1 MNSSNQLVESF
12 QVFLGKARELLEKS
26 EFDESLNNFHK
37 AEKLLNENGLTEAI
51 KKEDKVLL
59 YRGLAFAHHNKNNV
73 DQAIS
78 YSEEVLSLEKDDLI
92 TLSNLA
98 IFYRANKKFNKSID
112 VLKQLLGVKPDA
124 WEAYYN
130 MSRSYIGLGELEKA
144 KNCLF
149 KANKIDPNNKAVL
162 NDIAILTD
170 DFDEKYEKLL
180 TLKDELLKDDNNI
193 FEDGTYSDD
202 LIDVF
207 TNLGN
212 VNLIKG
218 NTKKG
223 LEDLGKGPGFF
234 EFDIIKEN
242 KNIKKKEKPQHVKS
256 GKNPNFIGSWK
267 MDNIRLCDEI
277 IDMFEKNSDKHV
289 PGMLNRVGINKER
302 KVTVEIPVRPIDI
315 KRSNNK
321 LLIEYFDH
329 LSNCVYE
336 YCSNWDVLK
345 NFKKFHIGVFNLQKY
360 ELDGHFSFPHMER
373 DSMSTQHRYFA
384 FMTYLNDVDEGG
396 ETVFPYYDIT
406 IKPKKGTTLIWP
418 SDWTHTHYGDV
429 VKSNEK
435 YIVTGWI
442 EYHK

>member
-1 MNSSNQLVESF
+1 MNDLKKLVESF
-12 QVFLGKARELLEKS
+12 YELLEEGRELLANSK
-26 EFDESLNNFHK
+26 FDESLNNFQE
-37 AEKLLNENGLTEAI
+37 AEKLLNSNDLSVKL
-51 KKEDKVLL
+51 KKEDKILL

-73 DQAIS
+73 DKAIF
-78 YSEEVLSLEKDDLI
+78 YSKEVLSLEQNDLI

-98 IFYRANKKFNKSID
+98 IFYRVKNKFNKSIE
-112 VLKQLLGVKPDA
+112 VLEKLLEVKPDA

-144 KNCLF
+144 KECLN
-149 KANKIDPNNKAVL
+149 KANQMAPGNTAVQK
-162 NDIAILTD
+162 DIAALTD
-170 DFDEKYEKLL
+170 DFDEKYEKLIE
-180 TLKDELLKDDNNI
+180 LKDKLLKDDNNI
-193 FEDGTYSDD
+193 FEDGTFSDH

-207 TNLGN
+207 TNLGT

-218 NTKKG
+218 NTRQG
-223 LEDLGKGPGFF
+223 LQDLGKGPGFF
-234 EFDIIKEN
+234 EFDVTKEIKSGDIKE
-242 KNIKKKEKPQHVKS
+242 KS
-256 GKNPNFIGSWK
+256 QVIISNENPNFISSWK
-267 MDNIRLCDEI
+267 MENIKLCDDI

-289 PGMLNRVGINKER
+289 PGMMNKVGINKER
-302 KVTVEIPVRPIDI
+302 KVTVEIPVKPIDI
-315 KRSNNK
+315 QRNKNK
-321 LLIEYFDH
+321 LLLDYFEH
-329 LSNCVYE
+329 IGNCIND
-336 YCSNWDVLK
+336 YCNNWNVLK
-345 NFKKFHIGVFNLQKY
+345 NFKKFHIGVFNIQKY
-360 ELDGHFSFPHMER
+360 ELGGHFSFPHMER

-396 ETVFPYYDIT
+396 ETIFPYYDIS

>member
-1 MNSSNQLVESF
+1 MDNLNQLVENF
-12 QVFLGKARELLEKS
+12 QVLLGKAREFLAKS
-26 EFDESLNNFHK
+26 EFDESLDNFYK
-37 AEKLLNENGLTEAI
+37 AEKLLNENGLTKMI
-51 KKEDKVLL
+51 KKEDKILL

-73 DQAIS
+73 DQAIL
-78 YSEEVLSLEKDDLI
+78 YSKEVLSLAKDDLI
-92 TLSNLA
+92 TLNNLA
-98 IFYRANKKFNKSID
+98 IFYRSKKKFNKSID
-112 VLKQLLGVKPDA
+112 VLNQLLDVKPDA

-149 KANKIDPNNKAVL
+149 QANKIDPNNNAIL
-162 NDIAILTD
+162 NDIAALTD
-170 DFDEKYEKLL
+170 DIDEKYEKLL
-180 TLKDELLKDDNNI
+180 TIKDELLKDDNNI
-193 FEDGTYSDD
+193 FDDGTYSDN

-207 TNLGN
+207 TNLGT

-234 EFDIIKEN
+234 ELDIVKEN
-242 KNIKKKEKPQHVKS
+242 KNIKKKLKSQHVKS
-256 GKNPNFIGSWK
+256 GKNPNFIGSWE
-267 MDNIRLCDEI
+267 MDNIGLCDEI
-277 IDMFEKNSDKHV
+277 IEMFEKNSDKHV
-289 PGMLNRVGINKER
+289 PGMLNKVGIDKER

-315 KRSNNK
+315 KRTNNK
-321 LLIEYFDH
+321 LLTEYFEY
-329 LSNCVYE
+329 LSNCVDE
-336 YCSNWDVLK
+336 YCSKWDVLK

-360 ELDGHFSFPHMER
+360 ELGGHFSFPHMER

-396 ETVFPYYDIT
+396 ETIFPYYDIS

-435 YIVTGWI
+435 YIITGWI